1 MNPPL
6 PGARPL
12 LRNHWFWLA
21 AAAWLLLNIS
31 LLWLYYDPAQKQ
43 LVGDEFDYEQRALAL
58 LAGQP
63 VAELFIWPPGQTW
76 FIAALYG
83 VFGQQVISI
92 QLVQMILLVLCTG
105 MLVHLWRSLDHHRA
119 AWFAGVLFLFNPATS
134 AYAHW
139 LWPEVTHL
147 ACLLGAL
154 TLLFGLNGKPRLRA
168 FVAGVLVGLAL
179 LFKSLLAAFWPF
191 LLLCFL
197 KRDDARWKFAWLA
210 AFAFLVGM
218 VLPTA
223 PALWKGMAETGRP
236 MIADSSIYNL
246 QVGLRDRSRSDYID
260 EAGLPA
266 LTAFIQSGAT
276 PQQRNAA
283 SLQVIRS
290 TLAERGWKDI
300 FLEQLGTQYFRL
312 FNAKTLLE
320 SQLPGE
326 SCSGHLG
333 AYGDNPLSSAF
344 AASSRVVHS
353 LTLVLFACGIAFWRC
368 WRRPLA
374 ALIGIFLAYQLAL
387 YLGLHVMERYV
398 FQMLPFMCG
407 FAGSALARLTSR
419 AEDSSVLAI
428 TPLRVSAAAGLAL
441 LLLGLAWLGPVLDGN
456 CR

>member
-12 LRNHWFWLA
+12 LQSRGFWLVA
-21 AAAWLLLNIS
+21 SAWLLLNIG
-31 LLWLYYDPAQKQ
+31 LLWLYYEPAQKQ

-58 LAGQP
+58 LSGQP

-76 FIAALYG
+76 FIAAIYR
-83 VFGQQVISI
+83 VFGNHV
-92 QLVQMILLVLCTG
+92 LVVQMLQVVLLALCTG
-105 MLVHLWRSLDHHRA
+105 MLMQLWRTLDTPRA
-119 AWFAGVLFLFNPATS
+119 ADFAAAIFLLNPATL
-134 AYAHW
+134 AYAYW

-147 ACLLGAL
+147 TCLLGAL
-154 TLLFGLNGKPRLRA
+154 TLLFAAKSTLTLRA
-168 FVAGVLVGLAL
+168 LAAGVLVGLAL
-179 LFKSLLAAFWPF
+179 LFKSLLAAFWPL

-197 KRDDARWKFAWLA
+197 KRVDARWKFAWLA

-223 PALWKGMAETGRP
+223 PALWKGMAEAGRP

-283 SLQVIRS
+283 AMQDIRASLS
-290 TLAERGWKDI
+290 ERGWKEV
-300 FLEQLGTQYFRL
+300 FLEQAGTQYFRL

-320 SQLPGE
+320 SQLQGE
-326 SCSGHLG
+326 ACSGHLG
-333 AYGDNPLSSAF
+333 AYGSNPLSPAF
-344 AASSRVVHS
+344 AASSRIAHS
-353 LTLVLFACGIAFWRC
+353 LTLILFACGLAFWRH
-368 WRRPLA
+368 WRKPLA

-387 YLGLHVMERYV
+387 YLGLHVMERYL
-398 FQMLPFMCG
+398 FQMLPFLCG
-407 FAGSALARLTSR
+407 FAGSALARFTSR
-419 AEDSSVLAI
+419 TEDSSTLTI
-428 TPLRVSAAAGLAL
+428 TPVRASAAAGLVL
-441 LLLGLAWLGPVLDGN
+441 LLLGLAWLGPMLDGN